1 MKVLGLLLV
10 TAGIIFTYAGVTGKA
25 LSTIMPWLSSV
36 GSAEVTPNYTSPA
49 LLPRLG
55 TIPK

>member
-25 LSTIMPWLSSV
+25 ISSILPW
-36 GSAEVTPNYTSPA
+36 AAAPQ
-49 LLPRLG
+49 
-55 TIPK
+55 